1 MKTRTELRGGTSRL
15 ARLAPRRADLPM
27 ILVVCAAYFICGRL
41 GLALAIINPIASP
54 VWPPTGVALAVIL
67 IWGYQMWPGVFA
79 GAFFVNL
86 VQFSLSYHLHPLSAR
101 AIVESLAV
109 ATGNTSEGLLAAYLV
124 ARFANGRRAFD
135 KSEDALRFAALGGL
149 LSSTLSATVGTVA
162 LAIGA
167 FAHGTALLRVWT
179 TWWLGD
185 ATGALIVAPAILLW
199 SVPSRVMWRKSRL
212 VEAFVLVVCLLA
224 ACEVVVFASNRS
236 LPEMLPLLF
245 LCFPFL
251 LWPAIRFGQREAASS
266 VLVLSFLAVL
276 GSIPGR
282 RFVPEVSLNVS
293 FLMLQIFIASM
304 GVTALVVA
312 AAISERRS
320 AAAALTSTLD
330 MLEETVSYRTKQLSD
345 LSGRLLRL
353 QDEERRRLAREF
365 HDSTAQKV
373 VAIGINVAIAQ
384 QEAARLSDAAQRALR
399 ECLQLVDE
407 TSREIRTI
415 SYVLHPPLLD
425 DAGLASALRALA
437 EGFSKRS
444 GISVK
449 LEAPDRWSRAS
460 ADTELALFRVAQEC
474 LGNIQRH
481 SGSPSARISLA
492 PRDGTITLE
501 VQDYGKG
508 FPTET
513 LDGSARGTLGV
524 GIGGMRE
531 RLRQLGGTLEIRSD
545 KSGTLVRAKLP
556 ATDRSS
562 QEQPEEPARDSTL
575 SERAGLAD

>member
-1 MKTRTELRGGTSRL
+1 M
-15 ARLAPRRADLPM
+15 ARLAPGRADLPM
-27 ILVVCAAYFICGRL
+27 ILVVCAAYFICGRI

-54 VWPPTGVALAVIL
+54 VWPPTGVALAVFL
-67 IWGYQMWPGVFA
+67 IWGYQTWPGVFA

-86 VQFSLSYHLHPLSAR
+86 VQFSLSYHLHPLSVR
-101 AIVESLAV
+101 AIMESLAI
-109 ATGNTSEGLLAAYLV
+109 ATGNTSEGLLATYLV
-124 ARFANGRRAFD
+124 ARFANGRRAFE

-149 LSSTLSATVGTVA
+149 ASSMLSASIGTAV
-162 LAIGA
+162 LAIGGYV
-167 FAHGTALLRVWT
+167 HGAALLRVWT

-199 SVPSRVMWRKSRL
+199 SVPSRVVWRTSRL

-224 ACEVVVFASNRS
+224 ACEVVVFGSNRS
-236 LPEMLPLLF
+236 LPDMLPLLF

-276 GSIPGR
+276 GSVPGR

-320 AAAALTSTLD
+320 AAAALTNTLD
-330 MLEETVSYRTKQLSD
+330 MLEETVSYRTKQLSE

-384 QEAARLSDAAQRALR
+384 QESSRLSDAAQQALR
-399 ECLQLVDE
+399 ECLELVDE

-449 LEAPDRWSRAS
+449 LEAPDSWSRAS

-492 PRDGTITLE
+492 SRDGTITLE

-508 FPTET
+508 FASEA
-513 LDGSARGTLGV
+513 LDGGAKGTLGV

-556 ATDRSS
+556 AIASSS
-562 QEQPEEPARDSTL
+562 QERAEEPAGDANL
-575 SERAGLAD
+575 SERAGLA

>member
-1 MKTRTELRGGTSRL
+1 L
-15 ARLAPRRADLPM
+15 ARLAPNRADLPM
-27 ILVVCAAYFICGRL
+27 IAVICATYFICGRL

-54 VWPPTGVALAVIL
+54 VWPPTGVALAAIL
-67 IWGYQMWPGVFA
+67 IWGYQTWPGVFA
-79 GAFFVNL
+79 GAFLVNL
-86 VQFSLSYHLHPLSAR
+86 VQFSISYHLHPLSAR
-101 AIVESLAV
+101 AILESLTI

-124 ARFANGRRAFD
+124 SRFANGRSAFE
-135 KSEDALRFAALGGL
+135 KSEDALRFAALAGFA
-149 LSSTLSATVGTVA
+149 SPMLSATVGTAA
-162 LAIGA
+162 LAMGA
-167 FAHGTALLRVWT
+167 FAHGIALLRIWT

-199 SVPSRVMWRKSRL
+199 SVPSRVVWRRSRL

-236 LPEMLPLLF
+236 LPDMLPLLF

-276 GSIPGR
+276 GSVPGR

-320 AAAALTSTLD
+320 AAGALNNTLEL
-330 MLEETVSYRTKQLSD
+330 LEETVSYRTKQLSE

-373 VAIGINVAIAQ
+373 VAIGINVAVAQ
-384 QEAARLSDAAQRALR
+384 QEAPKLSAAAQHALR

-407 TSREIRTI
+407 TGREIRTI

-444 GISVK
+444 GISLK
-449 LEAPDRWSRAS
+449 LEVPKIWLRAS
-460 ADTELALFRVAQEC
+460 ADVELALFRVAQEC

-492 PRDGTITLE
+492 AHDATVTLE

-508 FPTET
+508 IPSET
-513 LDGSARGTLGV
+513 LDGGAKGTLGV

-531 RLRQLGGTLEIRSD
+531 RLRQLGGTLDIRSD
-545 KSGTLVRAKLP
+545 RSGTLVRATLP
-556 ATDRSS
+556 IAPAVSNLQQS
-562 QEQPEEPARDSTL
+562 QNERTESRAL
-575 SERAGLAD
+575 SEDPESVE

>member
-1 MKTRTELRGGTSRL
+1 M